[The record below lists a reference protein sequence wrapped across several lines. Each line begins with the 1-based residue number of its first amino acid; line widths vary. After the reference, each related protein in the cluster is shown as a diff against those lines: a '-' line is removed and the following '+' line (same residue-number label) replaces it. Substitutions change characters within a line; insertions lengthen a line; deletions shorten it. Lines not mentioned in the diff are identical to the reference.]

1 MNKQTELSKVMT
13 TKLKKVREYETI
25 ESVAHLFDK
34 YDFHHIPVE
43 NEEGKMVGIISKTD
57 FMNLSYGMSL
67 FNNPQKEIYNRA
79 LYKTTLV
86 KDVMTKIVVSLRP
99 EDSVELAARIFRE
112 NLFHAIPIVD
122 DEKVVGM
129 VTTFDLLKFAFK

>member
-1 MNKQTELSKVMT
+1 MNKDTPLSKVMT
-13 TKLKKVREYETI
+13 TKLKKVRQYDTI

-34 YDFHHIPVE
+34 YDFHHIPVINDE
-43 NEEGKMVGIISKTD
+43 DKMVGIISKTD

-112 NLFHAIPIVD
+112 NLFHALPIVEE
-122 DEKVVGM
+122 EKVVGM